1 MRFQALK
8 RQESIFA
15 KVKRI
20 KAQKVPERANE
31 VIDRI
36 YKDQNDELRESLSL
50 IH

>member
-8 RQESIFA
+8 KQESLFT

-20 KAQKVPERANE
+20 KALKVPERANV

-36 YKDQNDELRESLSL
+36 YKDQNDELRESL
-50 IH
+50 